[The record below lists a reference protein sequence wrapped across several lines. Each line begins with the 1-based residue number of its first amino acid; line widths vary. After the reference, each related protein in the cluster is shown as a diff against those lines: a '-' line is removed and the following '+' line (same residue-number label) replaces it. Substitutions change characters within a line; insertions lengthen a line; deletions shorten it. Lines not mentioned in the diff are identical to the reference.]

1 MQAGGR
7 VMTVTRRTLPPT
19 PRPPGMTWCHAVTL
33 LIVLAGCGGSDRAE
47 FTRATPVLV
56 PADRPEWTGRTPG
69 EEAVARVNGIAIPA
83 GRYGRALAQA
93 GEGTDPDQ
101 VLRALIAE
109 ESLAQEAARDPGF
122 DAGGLRGVFE
132 RALAGRWLTR
142 KFLDGARPEDM
153 TDADLAPLWNV
164 PAVQGRFNHLAIFV
178 VQDYQWICCDGTPV
192 HCATQEASACF
203 AEGEAAVLATRDALQ
218 RLAPESEDLPLL
230 LDDLKASAPRLAYQ
244 EYEFAWDER
253 KRLQK
258 GRTLFDDAVVNAVV
272 STPAGRFATT
282 PVQSKFGWHLP
293 FVQEVHPEVHKDL
306 SDPDVRREIATTF
319 LPRLRQ
325 RRFLDALADLIPAE
339 GFLFLARHYEGFRRT
354 SPPRLDVTFY
364 PEALEAWERERTEVE
379 GM

>member
-7 VMTVTRRTLPPT
+7 VMRRGGPTTRSLAP
-19 PRPPGMTWCHAVTL
+19 AL
-33 LIVLAGCGGSDRAE
+33 FLILTTCGGSDRIA

-69 EEAVARVNGIAIPA
+69 EPAVARVNGISIPA
-83 GRYGRALAQA
+83 GRYRRALSQA

-109 ESLAQEAARDPGF
+109 EALAQEAARDPGF
-122 DAGGLRGVFE
+122 DAASLRGVFE
-132 RALAGRWLTR
+132 RALVERWITR
-142 KFLDGARPEDM
+142 KFIEGARPEDM
-153 TDADLAPLWNV
+153 TEADLAPLWKI
-164 PAVQGRFNHLAIFV
+164 PAVQGRFNHLTIFV
-178 VQDYQWICCDGTPV
+178 VQDFQWICCDGTPAQ
-192 HCATQEASACF
+192 CATQDASACF
-203 AEGEAAVLATRDALQ
+203 AEGEAAILATRDALQ

-244 EYEFAWDER
+244 EYEFAWDAR

-272 STPAGRFATT
+272 STPVGRFAAA

-293 FVQEVHPEVHKDL
+293 FVKEVHPEVHKDL
-306 SDPDVRREIATTF
+306 SDPDVRRELATTF
-319 LPRLRQ
+319 LPRLRA

-339 GFLFLARHYEGFRRT
+339 GFLFLAKQYEGFRR
-354 SPPRLDVTFY
+354 SRPPRLDVTLF
-364 PEALEAWERERTEVE
+364 PGALDAWEHERTEVE